1 MNEPISCPVLRAFL
15 RAENQLPPLKYA
27 RTPILQL
34 LRHARAAGAPL
45 KTLAALPA
53 LALLS
58 NGLRSIPTNL
68 FSGSF
73 DLSRVMG
80 GPLDKEHHGTGI
92 LRTPE
97 PGVFN
102 AERFQRAFIGFSR
115 PCTRPDGA
123 EEPGLIQADL
133 SRLAQAN
140 RADFGGS
147 LRTLLINSIELSALI
162 DVFGIVDAVTGDRY
176 VSSAEMRTLFEY
188 GRLPDRTARAV

>member
-15 RAENQLPPLKYA
+15 HAENSLPPLKYA
-27 RTPILQL
+27 RTPIFQV

-53 LALLS
+53 IAILS
-58 NGLRSIPTNL
+58 NGLRSIPMNL

-115 PCTRPDGA
+115 TCTRSDGA
-123 EEPGLIQADL
+123 EEPGLTKADL
-133 SRLAQAN
+133 SRLARAN
-140 RADFGGS
+140 RADFDGT
-147 LRTLLINSIELSALI
+147 LRTLLINSVELSALV
-162 DVFGIVDAVTGDRY
+162 DVFGIPDAVTGERY
-176 VSSAEMRTLFEY
+176 VSSAEMRALFES
-188 GRLPDRTARAV
+188 GHLPTRPV